1 MGDALKYLRIFNG
14 YKSAQLAEELGLSQS
29 YISELEN
36 NKKQPS
42 IEVLDKY
49 AKFFNMKKSTL
60 MLFSESLESDKVKMK
75 QKQRVAYIGM
85 KLLQIMEK
93 VGELDIE

>member
-1 MGDALKYLRIFNG
+1 MGEALRYLRIFNG

-36 NKKQPS
+36 GKKQPS
-42 IEVLDKY
+42 IEVLDRY
-49 AKFFNMKKSTL
+49 ARLFNMKKSTL
-60 MLFSESLESDKVKMK
+60 MLFAESIESGMADMK

-93 VGELDIE
+93 VGELDAE